1 MSELSMSLEDRVA
14 IVTGGAS
21 GIGRAIVVKAAEAGA
36 AGVVIADIDEKGAAE
51 TAALVESGSRA
62 RCISVRTDVTDERQV
77 GAMVDTAVAAFGR
90 IDILFNNAGI
100 CPMAAWDD
108 ADVASW
114 KRILDVNLTGMYIC
128 ARAVLPHMRRRGYG
142 RIVFVSSMGGLLGS
156 IVSHVAYG
164 VSKAGILALMKSVA
178 KTFAGEGILANA
190 LCPGSIETPMTESF
204 GVKTKQAL
212 AEACLLKRQ
221 GTPEELA
228 DAAIFLASDRSTFIT
243 GTVLNVNGGILT

>member
-1 MSELSMSLEDRVA
+1 MSLPEFSLDGKIA
-14 IVTGGAS
+14 FVTGAGR
-21 GIGRAIVVKAAEAGA
+21 GLGRAGALALARAGA
-36 AGVVIADIDEKGAAE
+36 HVALVSRTKSQLDE
-51 TAALVESGSRA
+51 TAAA
-62 RCISVRTDVTDERQV
+62 V
-77 GAMVDTAVAAFGR
+77 GALGRKALVAVADIRSSEQIEAAVQTVVGAFGR

-204 GVKTKQAL
+204 GEDTKRKL